1 MANVTISGDITNM
14 GKNVFGACYELTS
27 FSGKYASPD
36 HRCLIVDGKL
46 KAFAPVGLTEYTI
59 PDGVTTI
66 GDNAFFGCKNL
77 TRLTIPNGVETI
89 ALQAFYECAGLTE
102 IILPESVTTIE
113 EGAFSG
119 CSGLTD
125 VYCMP
130 ATPPT
135 LGSSVFS
142 STSVASIH
150 VPQASIEAYKSAS
163 GWSKYAGKIV
173 GYDF

>member
-1 MANVTISGDITNM
+1 
-14 GKNVFGACYELTS
+14 
-27 FSGKYASPD
+27 
-36 HRCLIVDGKL
+36 
-46 KAFAPVGLTEYTI
+46 
-59 PDGVTTI
+59 
-66 GDNAFFGCKNL
+66 
-77 TRLTIPNGVETI
+77 
-89 ALQAFYECAGLTE
+89 
-102 IILPESVTTIE
+102 
-113 EGAFSG
+113 
-119 CSGLTD
+119 
-125 VYCMP
+125 MP